1 MPENQR
7 NPKPNQASTSQTDR
21 EQARREERRVARE
34 ERERLEREAAQ
45 RRRNLTIFAMIGVVI
60 VVVGGGILLALNL
73 NSING
78 NTATTPTANSNTIP
92 VAAAVTTTT
101 AAAITTSGGVPT
113 VTGNEITT
121 ASGLK
126 YIDTQV
132 GTGAT
137 PAKGQTITA
146 NYTGYLLDGTIF
158 DSSLKPGRTPFSFQ
172 LGTGGV
178 IAGWDEGFAT
188 MKVGGKR
195 RLIIPPNLGYG
206 PAGAP
211 PSIPANATLIFDVEL
226 LDVK

>member
-1 MPENQR
+1 MN
-7 NPKPNQASTSQTDR
+7 
-21 EQARREERRVARE
+21 REEQ
-34 ERERLEREAAQ
+34 ERLEREAAQ

-60 VVVGGGILLALNL
+60 VIVGGAILLTLNL
-73 NSING
+73 NGTITI
-78 NTATTPTANSNTIP
+78 TATP
-92 VAAAVTTTT
+92 
-101 AAAITTSGGVPT
+101 ITTSGGVST
-113 VTGNEITT
+113 VSANEITT

-137 PAKGQTITA
+137 PTKGQTVTA

-158 DSSLKPGRTPFSFQ
+158 DSSLKPGRTPFSFR
-172 LGTGGV
+172 LGAGQV

-211 PSIPANATLIFDVEL
+211 PVIPANATLIFDVEL